1 MGKLEGVRYGNFPV
15 GLAARKGLRRATFLR
30 PKRVPKTKKKVASK
44 NPKPKGK
51 LLVRY
56 VGWGSWGVGAVGAR
70 GLGPGTSKLEI
81 KVEPTSF
88 FLWRSSPSIN
98 ISYFFRAAVGSI
110 FIFDLE
116 FGMDSHFF
124 GGVVVVELS

>member
-1 MGKLEGVRYGNFPV
+1 
-15 GLAARKGLRRATFLR
+15 LR

-88 FLWRSSPSIN
+88 FYGGAVHPSIYH
-98 ISYFFRAAVGSI
+98 IFLGRQSAAFLFLFLIWNLEWILI
-110 FIFDLE
+110 FLAA
-116 FGMDSHFF
+116 
-124 GGVVVVELS
+124 L